1 MIRQTLVYLFISIV
15 VVLFA
20 KYTHLLIVY
29 IDMLY
34 TYVNVTLAPVFN
46 NTDLGIMIRRVLT
59 LVLLPVIISGIPALI
74 YRLIK
79 RQNMPYYIEI
89 TWIIWLIIVLSK
101 ILIQ

>member
-1 MIRQTLVYLFISIV
+1 MISIV

-34 TYVNVTLAPVFN
+34 TYVNVTLAPIFN

-59 LVLLPVIISGIPALI
+59 LVLLPVMISGIPALI